1 MFHSDADIK
10 HFFDAEEMDQFKIPN
25 MYHWHLLLNG
35 SVTRNSQWREHVDAH
50 APIVR
55 SLTNTENEA
64 AILMHQ
70 AWLSQELDC
79 ETALVLP
86 FESLEMP

>member
-1 MFHSDADIK
+1 MEK
-10 HFFDAEEMDQFKIPN
+10 PN
-25 MYHWHLLLNG
+25 LYHWHPLLNVF
-35 SVTRNSQWREHVDAH
+35 VTQNIKWQEH